1 MPLKHPRRIFAK
13 RRPAAAPALRMAGL
27 LTLGF
32 VAAFCATLVVVK
44 EARGQR
50 TETMTL
56 MRHLP
61 VLRVAAVQR

>member
-1 MPLKHPRRIFAK
+1 
-13 RRPAAAPALRMAGL
+13 MAGL